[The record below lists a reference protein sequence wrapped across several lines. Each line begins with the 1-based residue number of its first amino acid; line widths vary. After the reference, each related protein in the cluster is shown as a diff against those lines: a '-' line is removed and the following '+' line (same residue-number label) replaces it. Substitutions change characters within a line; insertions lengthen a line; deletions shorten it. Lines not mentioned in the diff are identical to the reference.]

1 MHVIARP
8 QLIKFYQREGCQD
21 AKGPI
26 DAWWHEA
33 KKANW
38 QSWPEIK
45 AQYGSTSIL
54 KNNRIVFNL
63 GGNKYRLVVKI
74 NFPTQTVFI
83 RFVGTHKEYDK
94 INAEEI

>member
-8 QLIKFYQREGCQD
+8 QLIKFYQREGSKD

-33 KKANW
+33 KNANW
-38 QSWPEIK
+38 QSWPEI
-45 AQYGSTSIL
+45 II

-74 NFPTQTVFI
+74 NFPAQTVFI
-83 RFVGTHKEYDK
+83 RFVGTHKEYDR